1 MISAIVLWIFG
12 MVFFWLLCQTK
23 SEGEEKPRGLF
34 LSREEA
40 SMYGLTDTHW
50 QGQKIITAEDA
61 SRMNCPHHHFSE
73 DRYIDMAYQWRTTTP
88 ESVMSTE
95 EILEEALRILRSERA
110 SALQSNMEVAPNK
123 VYGVDNATFQDR
135 KNWE

>member
-1 MISAIVLWIFG
+1 MISTIVLTL
-12 MVFFWLLCQTK
+12 V
-23 SEGEEKPRGLF
+23 
-34 LSREEA
+34 LSAAVYLWCNEP
-40 SMYGLTDTHW
+40 
-50 QGQKIITAEDA
+50 KIA
-61 SRMNCPHHHFSE
+61 PPV
-73 DRYIDMAYQWRTTTP
+73 DRYINMAYQWRTTTP

-110 SALQSNMEVAPNK
+110 STLQSSMEVAPDK